1 MLKTEATMKL
11 IEENEQ
17 LKRAK
22 KILMKMKPNCPYALN
37 CKTRVICEQLNR
49 YIQRKTR
56 KERIMAKQENAPPEA
71 TAKNETARRGT
82 KVTWHAPHS
91 RSIQTSRSEGKS
103 TIADENNSA
112 SGPS

>member
-1 MLKTEATMKL
+1 
-11 IEENEQ
+11 
-17 LKRAK
+17 
-22 KILMKMKPNCPYALN
+22 
-37 CKTRVICEQLNR
+37 
-49 YIQRKTR
+49 
-56 KERIMAKQENAPPEA
+56 MAKQENAPPEA